1 MNAVINNPVGRPR
14 GFDEEEVLAKV
25 MDVFWQH
32 GYDGTSMA
40 DILSATG
47 LHKGSVYQAFGDK
60 HSLFLRALRTYIG
73 NMGKDMTR
81 IVESADSGIE
91 ALRATAYYHIE
102 HGLTEEGVN
111 SGCLALNTLVETAQ
125 HDQQVMTV
133 LESAYAMR
141 TQLMGRA
148 VARAQAEGDL
158 RPDWTAD
165 RLVALIATLEAG
177 VLVELKGILDEAE
190 AKAMVDDLLASL
202 G

>member
-91 ALRATAYYHIE
+91 ALRGTAYYHIE